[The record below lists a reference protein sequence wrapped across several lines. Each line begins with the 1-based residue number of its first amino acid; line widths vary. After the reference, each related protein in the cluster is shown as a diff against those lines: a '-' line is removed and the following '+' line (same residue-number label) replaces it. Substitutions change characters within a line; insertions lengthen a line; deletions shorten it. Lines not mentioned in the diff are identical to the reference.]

1 MISLEANA
9 DDVKSLSSSSIPAAG
24 TTHAYAGSVELGSL
38 QRSFLFMSTP
48 QGIPSNSSYNSCS
61 RSKRLTTL
69 AEILQHYDAAPSSA
83 LMFVKAAAAATQLVF
98 GPETITLE
106 SNLSS
111 LVFFYNNIH
120 LRVCKLLL
128 MI

>member
-1 MISLEANA
+1 
-9 DDVKSLSSSSIPAAG
+9 
-24 TTHAYAGSVELGSL
+24 
-38 QRSFLFMSTP
+38 
-48 QGIPSNSSYNSCS
+48 
-61 RSKRLTTL
+61 
-69 AEILQHYDAAPSSA
+69 
-83 LMFVKAAAAATQLVF
+83 MFVKAAAAATQLVF

-128 MI
+128 MIWS